1 MSQKNQISLI
11 SGTLKT
17 LKLTKKQ
24 VHLFGSDLSSVP
36 TKIQSLPNFA
46 QLQTDFRKVVQTL
59 PDGPGIL
66 VVSGSKSNSNS
77 VTLKVFRS
85 SESLKETLLNFNQ
98 QPSFFWIKNLFII
111 DQFKTIH
118 FQLATISHS

>member
-1 MSQKNQISLI
+1 MSPKNQISLI

-24 VHLFGSDLSSVP
+24 VYLFDSATSTIHSK
-36 TKIQSLPNFA
+36 TQSIHNFE
-46 QLQTDFRKVVQTL
+46 QLQSDFRKVIQTL

-66 VVSGSKSNSNS
+66 VVSGSKSNLSS
-77 VTLKVFRS
+77 TTLKVFRS
-85 SESLKETLLNFNQ
+85 SESLKESFLNFNQ
-98 QPSFFWIKNLFII
+98 HQSFLWIKHLFIHN
-111 DQFKTIH
+111 QFKSIQ

>member
-24 VHLFGSDLSSVP
+24 VPLFFPQPSTIQ
-36 TKIQSLPNFA
+36 TKIQSTPNFS

-66 VVSGSKSNSNS
+66 VVSGSKSNLSS
-77 VTLKVFRS
+77 TTLKVVRS
-85 SESLKETLLNFNQ
+85 SESLKETFLNINQ
-98 QPSFFWIKNLFII
+98 HQSFLWIKHLFIHN
-111 DQFKTIH
+111 QFKTIQ

>member
-17 LKLTKKQ
+17 LKLTKK
-24 VHLFGSDLSSVP
+24 HVP
-36 TKIQSLPNFA
+36 SKFLNEPNSISKVCSIPNFY
-46 QLQTDFRKVVQTL
+46 QLNSDFRKVVQAL

-66 VVSGSKSNSNS
+66 VVSGSKSNLTST
-77 VTLKVFRS
+77 TLKVFRS
-85 SESLKETLLNFNQ
+85 SESLKETLLNFNHQ
-98 QPSFFWIKNLFII
+98 HSFFWIKSLFIN
-111 DQFKTIH
+111 DQFKSIH

>member
-24 VHLFGSDLSSVP
+24 VHFFGSEHSPFP
-36 TKIQSLPNFA
+36 TKIQSIPNFE

-85 SESLKETLLNFNQ
+85 SESLKETLINFNQ
-98 QPSFFWIKNLFII
+98 QPSFFWVKNLFIN
-111 DQFKTIH
+111 DQFKSIQ

>member
-24 VHLFGSDLSSVP
+24 VHFLGSDQSSLP
-36 TKIQSLPNFA
+36 IKIQSVPNFA
-46 QLQTDFRKVVQTL
+46 QLQTDFRKVVQSL

-66 VVSGSKSNSNS
+66 VVSGSKSNASS
-77 VTLKVFRS
+77 ITLKVFRS

-111 DQFKTIH
+111 DQFKSIH
-118 FQLATISHS
+118 FQLATISNS

>member
-1 MSQKNQISLI
+1 MYQKNQISLI

-24 VHLFGSDLSSVP
+24 VHLFGSDQSSFP
-36 TKIQSLPNFA
+36 TKIQSIPNFE

-98 QPSFFWIKNLFII
+98 QPSFFWIKNLFIN
-111 DQFKTIH
+111 DQFKSIH